1 MIFKKKEKELSIKDF
16 KNPAKTYAD
25 MASQVNFY
33 KVVILSL
40 IIILG
45 VTVFGLMQPPPFL
58 RQDKQGRVEIIED
71 YSQNN
76 QITDWDIRTFVAN
89 FTLLHNFE
97 NSFSIEQNAPIMLNM
112 MTSRLRAEYKEKYI
126 NEKFIKN
133 IMDSRAKSESYLD
146 LKKISFSKNGQKVV
160 GSVIFVRDITL
171 FESSDKIRKTLRAD
185 FVIIETES
193 RSLKA
198 PYGMQV
204 DEYSEVELKR

>member
-1 MIFKKKEKELSIKDF
+1 
-16 KNPAKTYAD
+16 
-25 MASQVNFY
+25 
-33 KVVILSL
+33 
-40 IIILG
+40 
-45 VTVFGLMQPPPFL
+45 
-58 RQDKQGRVEIIED
+58 
-71 YSQNN
+71 
-76 QITDWDIRTFVAN
+76 
-89 FTLLHNFE
+89 
-97 NSFSIEQNAPIMLNM
+97 
-112 MTSRLRAEYKEKYI
+112 
-126 NEKFIKN
+126 
-133 IMDSRAKSESYLD
+133 MDSRAKSESYLD